1 MPISR
6 PNVFVGHLGDYEVIE
21 TEDQSIT
28 LKSLKF
34 DEACH
39 SLSGAYAETLHNYL
53 MPCKVEQKAR
63 LQEELIILE
72 VGFGLGVGVQ
82 ATFQSL
88 QQIAPIK
95 AAVHYIAL
103 ELDEGLI
110 DFASEHIAI
119 EAPDFPQISE
129 LKKTLSRGINT
140 FESQKGAHRLTLLMG
155 DARTTLLQAYQ
166 QDLFAKV
173 DVIYQDA
180 FSPKKNT
187 ELWTQEWFETLFKVS
202 HEKTVM
208 STYCSSLS
216 PRKAMHAAGWAL
228 DSFKGLGKK
237 RECTIAYRSGESAQA
252 LKTQLEKSQAIIL
265 TDEKIDQY
273 RQK

>member
-1 MPISR
+1 MPTTK
-6 PNVFVGHLGDYEVIE
+6 PNFFVGHLGDYEVIE

-28 LKSLKF
+28 LKSLHF

-39 SLSGAYAETLHNYL
+39 SLSGAYAETIHNYL
-53 MPCKVEQKAR
+53 TPCEVEQKAH
-63 LQEELIILE
+63 LQDKLVILE

-82 ATFQSL
+82 ATFQTL
-88 QQIAPIK
+88 QQSGPLK

-110 DFASEHIAI
+110 DFARQQVSIDAI
-119 EAPDFPQISE
+119 DFPRLLD
-129 LKKTLSRGINT
+129 LKKLQQEEVKIFSAKQGPHQLSLIIGN
-140 FESQKGAHRLTLLMG
+140 
-155 DARTTLLQAYQ
+155 ARTTVLKAYELGLLPAI
-166 QDLFAKV
+166 

-180 FSPKKNT
+180 FSPRKNT
-187 ELWTQEWFETLFKVS
+187 ELWTQEWFETLKMIS

-228 DSFKGLGKK
+228 HSFKGLGKK
-237 RECTIAYRSGESAQA
+237 RECTKAYSSGETDPAIRA
-252 LKTQLEKSQAIIL
+252 LLEKSQAVIL